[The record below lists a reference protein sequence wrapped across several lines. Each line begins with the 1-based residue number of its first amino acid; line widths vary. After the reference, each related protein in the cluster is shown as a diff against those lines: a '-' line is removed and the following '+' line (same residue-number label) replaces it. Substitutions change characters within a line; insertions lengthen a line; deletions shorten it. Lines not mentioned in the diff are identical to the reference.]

1 VFNVVYCCLF
11 ICGLFDSLKE
21 QDMKFWKLLIPV
33 FTLALVV
40 GCASTE
46 GTGTGDADGDNNG
59 VITSPDGSSGGGSA
73 TAIDSDRE
81 SVEALM
87 NTTTIYFA
95 FDSAE
100 LDSGSVKLAKAH
112 AAYLAANPKSK
123 ARLEGHADERGSREY
138 NIGLGERR
146 AASVRSVLLV
156 NGASASQLTTISFGE
171 ERPADSGTGESSW
184 AKNRRVEISY

>member
-1 VFNVVYCCLF
+1 
-11 ICGLFDSLKE
+11 
-21 QDMKFWKLLIPV
+21 MKILKLLIPV

-40 GCASTE
+40 GCASKD
-46 GTGTGDADGDNNG
+46 GTGTGADGAGSDG
-59 VITSPDGSSGGGSA
+59 ATTSGAGGSGSGSA

-81 SVEALM
+81 NAGDLM
-87 NTTTIYFA
+87 KANVIYFA

-100 LDSGSVKLAKAH
+100 LDSGSVRLAKRH
-112 AAYLAANPKSK
+112 AAYLADNPKAK

-171 ERPADSGTGESSW
+171 ERPADRGTGESAW
-184 AKNRRVEISY
+184 AKNRRVEIEY